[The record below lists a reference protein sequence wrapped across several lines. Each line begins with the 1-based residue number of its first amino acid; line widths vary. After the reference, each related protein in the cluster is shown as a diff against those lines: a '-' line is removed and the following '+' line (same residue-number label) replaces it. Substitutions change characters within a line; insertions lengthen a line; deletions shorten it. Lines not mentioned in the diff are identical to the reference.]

1 MPPAAPIDSDEVH
14 VLGVLDA
21 GKATRTRRRLAIMLV
36 ALAVLSA
43 GGAWVM
49 LTDPFAS
56 ATGGLAPAPDAQN
69 LLGAAWS
76 FETTADGSPDDFW
89 VAPPGAPVG
98 FAVTAEAAVSGAV
111 GAQAVENEAGW
122 SRWETR
128 ETWRVDGRADR
139 VELTAVSSAPGVQ
152 LLVIFEGADGA
163 RVETVVASGVGELV
177 GVATP
182 PPGFHQ
188 LRVAMGCV
196 GPGGVDDLS
205 LSLADNQTASARTD
219 ELSLREIGVFDILVD
234 DPQAVSLFRG
244 QDLVLR
250 VEPLS
255 LRSADGRALPP
266 SSAQL
271 PGQQALAYVDGS
283 TVSVQSRVG
292 EEAQRLVLSQQLAG
306 LVPGTRSVRHA
317 VVSGSLASAPVG
329 VRSSRGY
336 ESFVGDFEM
345 MGVDALLLGGTQDR
359 LGLTADQP
367 FDLTVVH
374 RTDGTVGL
382 VIERNVSGEVSLE
395 VTIQASFQEE
405 RVAAAGLADGAA
417 EAENRGALGLAL
429 GRLQQI
435 IDVYPFDERV
445 LAQAK
450 ADRSRLAATMQI
462 ELDSLQADL
471 EDALFLGSAQRC
483 EEVREAALALAE
495 TYTGSTAREQFLAQ
509 AEDVTMAG
517 ARLIAEY
524 QARRRGR
531 LAALLGSYEAH
542 GGYPGVSAELRAE
555 LAELPQSVAV
565 DGAET
570 P

>member
-1 MPPAAPIDSDEVH
+1 
-14 VLGVLDA
+14 
-21 GKATRTRRRLAIMLV
+21 MLV
-36 ALAVLSA
+36 ALAAIAAV
-43 GGAWVM
+43 GAWVI

-56 ATGGLAPAPDAQN
+56 ASGSLAPAPDAQN

-76 FETTADGSPDDFW
+76 FETTDEGSPDDFW
-89 VAPPGAPVG
+89 VAPPGAPAG
-98 FAVTAEAAVSGAV
+98 FAITAEAAVSGAV
-111 GAQAVENEAGW
+111 GAQAVQNEAGW
-122 SRWETR
+122 SRWESR
-128 ETWRVDGRADR
+128 EAWRVAGRGDR
-139 VELTAVSSAPGVQ
+139 VELKAVSSAPGVQ
-152 LLVIFEGADGA
+152 LLVIFEGANGA
-163 RVETVVASGVGELV
+163 TVETVVASGAGELV
-177 GVATP
+177 GVATA

-188 LRVAMGCV
+188 LRVAIGCV

-205 LSLADNQTASARTD
+205 LSLAPEQSATASAERP
-219 ELSLREIGVFDILVD
+219 SLREIGVFDIVVG

-255 LRSADGRALPP
+255 LRSLDGRALPP
-266 SSAQL
+266 SAAQL

-283 TVSVQSRVG
+283 TVSVLSTVG
-292 EEAQRLVLSQQLAG
+292 EEAQRLVLSQQLTA
-306 LVPGTRSVRHA
+306 LAPGTRSVRHA

-329 VRSSRGY
+329 VRSARGY

-345 MGVDALLLGGTQDR
+345 TGVDALLLGRTQDR

-367 FDLTVVH
+367 FDLSVVH
-374 RTDGTVGL
+374 RADGSVGL
-382 VIERNVSGEVSLE
+382 VIERNVSGDVSME

-405 RVAAAGLADGAA
+405 RVAAAGLADSAA
-417 EAENRGALGLAL
+417 EAENQGALGLAL

-445 LAQAK
+445 LAQAMS
-450 ADRSRLAATMQI
+450 DRSRLAATMQI
-462 ELDSLQADL
+462 ELDTLQADL

-483 EEVREAALALAE
+483 EEVRDAALALAE
-495 TYTGSTAREQFLAQ
+495 TYAGSTAREQFLAQ
-509 AEDVTMAG
+509 AQDVTVAG

-524 QARRRGR
+524 QARRQGR
-531 LAALLGSYEAH
+531 LQALLESYDGH
-542 GGYPGVSAELRAE
+542 GGYPGVSAELKAE
-555 LAELPQSVAV
+555 LAELAQSVLAP